1 MNKNKKKN
9 HGQDPKRLVIA
20 LLILM
25 AVIFMLIGP
34 RAKAESPELATAGYL
49 IQHNVPVI
57 TLLKSMI
64 GY

>member
-1 MNKNKKKN
+1 MEKHKKKN
-9 HGQDPKRLVIA
+9 HGQNPKRLVIA
-20 LLILM
+20 LLILV

-49 IQHNVPVI
+49 VQHNIPVI

>member
-9 HGQDPKRLVIA
+9 HGQNPKRIA
-20 LLILM
+20 IAVLILM
-25 AVIFMLIGP
+25 AVVFMLIGP

-49 IQHNVPVI
+49 VQHNIPVI